1 MAETPNI
8 TLLSTASAICRSCG
22 LCCSGALFLCV
33 TLPPNEVRGARNC
46 GLDVRESPTIT
57 GFPLPCSQHLDQ
69 RCAVYDNPGRPRVC
83 RTYQCWLL
91 HRYLNGRVSAKSAR
105 RMVRLANRFHARV
118 ASRIGAKAAGFI
130 RSAKRVV
137 TLKGGPSATVS
148 ASEWARVEG
157 YMANVDGARDESGR
171 VSSELV
177 RDIFKA
183 GGFLRRHFVWPEAA
197 RNRAVRSASMDHD
210 GTAPSDDPVTI
221 APTALGEL
229 RPQGDARA

>member
-1 MAETPNI
+1 MMAETPDI
-8 TLLSTASAICRSCG
+8 TLLSTASAICLSCR
-22 LCCSGALFLCV
+22 LCCNGALFLCV

-46 GLDVRESPTIT
+46 GLDVREGLTIT

-130 RSAKRVV
+130 RSAKRAV

-157 YMANVDGARDESGR
+157 YMANVDGACDESGR

-177 RDIFKA
+177 RDIFRA

-210 GTAPSDDPVTI
+210 GTGAQDQV
-221 APTALGEL
+221 
-229 RPQGDARA
+229 